1 MMGEYCKGKHVEAG
15 FIIHGA
21 VFYGTR
27 ARDEAAEKIIS
38 EQYKNIDIKAIR
50 GFGEIENAYQVCKDM
65 ITENPQIKVLYV
77 SWDRPALL
85 VIKALKEMH
94 REDIAIF
101 TTDLDYKI
109 AQYMESGIVK
119 GLSTQR
125 PYEQGRTAAHVVAKS
140 LLSNDVP
147 KYVGVQPYVVDAK
160 QLGRAWKD
168 IFHEGMPE
176 EMK

>member
-1 MMGEYCKGKHVEAG
+1 MSVNEIENGVNVGRMMGEYCKGKHVEAG

-65 ITENPQIKVLYV
+65 ITEN
-77 SWDRPALL
+77 
-85 VIKALKEMH
+85 H

-109 AQYMESGIVK
+109 AQFMESGIVK

>member
-1 MMGEYCKGKHVEAG
+1 M
-15 FIIHGA
+15 
-21 VFYGTR
+21 
-27 ARDEAAEKIIS
+27 EK
-38 EQYKNIDIKAIR
+38 
-50 GFGEIENAYQVCKDM
+50 IENAYQVCKDM
-65 ITENPQIKVLYV
+65 IIENPQIKVLYV

-125 PYEQGRTAAHVVAKS
+125 LMSREEQLRM
-140 LLSNDVP
+140 
-147 KYVGVQPYVVDAK
+147 
-160 QLGRAWKD
+160 W
-168 IFHEGMPE
+168 
-176 EMK
+176 

>member
-1 MMGEYCKGKHVEAG
+1 
-15 FIIHGA
+15 
-21 VFYGTR
+21 
-27 ARDEAAEKIIS
+27 
-38 EQYKNIDIKAIR
+38 
-50 GFGEIENAYQVCKDM
+50 M

-125 PYEQGRTAAHVVAKS
+125 PYEQGRS
-140 LLSNDVP
+140 C
-147 KYVGVQPYVVDAK
+147 
-160 QLGRAWKD
+160 
-168 IFHEGMPE
+168 IC
-176 EMK
+176 